1 MNQIPLL
8 CPRCGR
14 PQRIVHQED
23 PHHPVRVVHAET
35 GREPCPEPADGPA
48 DGLADEDGGGSV
60 GEPPTDPERTGLS
73 RC

>member
-14 PQRIVHQED
+14 PQQVVHQED

-35 GREPCPEPADGPA
+35 GREPCDGPADGPA
-48 DGLADEDGGGSV
+48 DHLVDEDDGEVV

>member
-14 PQRIVHQED
+14 PQQVVHQED

-35 GREPCPEPADGPA
+35 GREPCDGPA
-48 DGLADEDGGGSV
+48 DTDDDEDDGEVV

>member
-23 PHHPVRVVHAET
+23 PHHPVRVVHTET
-35 GREPCPEPADGPA
+35 GREPCDEPAGEVVGEDDG
-48 DGLADEDGGGSV
+48 EVV
-60 GEPPTDPERTGLS
+60 GEPPTDPERSGLN